1 MTQEETDSDNFQ
13 EWSCLVY
20 ELQDLFENVF
30 CCTSQYSH
38 VYDDEENH
46 IRTSIISTKD
56 GERRSFYQSIQGLF
70 PLILPQEDTSVGLEE
85 NLLTPE
91 QACLWRSLSED
102 GQRSVYEESTH
113 SPNTTVIGDEGL
125 VRDITTKIPNF

>member
-70 PLILPQEDTSVGLEE
+70 PLILPQEDTSVGL
-85 NLLTPE
+85 
-91 QACLWRSLSED
+91 SED